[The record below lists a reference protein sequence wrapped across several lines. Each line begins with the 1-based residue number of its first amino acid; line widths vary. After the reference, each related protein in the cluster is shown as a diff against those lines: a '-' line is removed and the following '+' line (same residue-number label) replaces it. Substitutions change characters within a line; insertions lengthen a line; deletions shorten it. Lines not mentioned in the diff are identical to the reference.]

1 MKINKCISYSII
13 ISLII
18 FFLYFIN
25 KKVYAFIFSYQ
36 CGFSKDLI
44 DYSKLYNYNLQKNP
58 INLYY
63 INLDSSIE
71 RKNRFLDRMNKF
83 NNYNIRRIK
92 AITPN
97 TLSNY
102 NIQSSLLCSTLMTPV
117 EYCCTLSHLT
127 AIEIAYNNNDQY
139 SIIAEDDMIIIK
151 NINWDYLISQLPK
164 DWDIIQLFTNPT
176 FHLNYFKKLNILK
189 KYWLIKTD
197 SIFISAA
204 IYLISRNGMKK
215 LFKKYKYKNNINLYN
230 HNRFCIAD
238 NIIYNKLN
246 RYLFNLPLFNTE
258 ELDSTISPLYLRAR
272 QFFK

>member
-1 MKINKCISYSII
+1 MKINKYISYSII

-25 KKVYAFIFSYQ
+25 KKIYAFIFSYQ
-36 CGFSKDLI
+36 YGFSKDLI
-44 DYSKLYNYNLQKNP
+44 DYSQLYNYNLQKNP

-102 NIQSSLLCSTLMTPV
+102 NIQSSLLCSTLMTPI

-127 AIEIAYNNNDQY
+127 AIEISYNNNDQY
-139 SIIAEDDMIIIK
+139 AIIAEDDMIIIK

-176 FHLNYFKKLNILK
+176 FHLNYFKKSNILT

-215 LFKKYKYKNNINLYN
+215 ILKKYKYKNNITLYN

-246 RYLFNLPLFNTE
+246 HYLFNLPFFNTE
-258 ELDSTISPLYLRAR
+258 ELDSTISPLYLHIR